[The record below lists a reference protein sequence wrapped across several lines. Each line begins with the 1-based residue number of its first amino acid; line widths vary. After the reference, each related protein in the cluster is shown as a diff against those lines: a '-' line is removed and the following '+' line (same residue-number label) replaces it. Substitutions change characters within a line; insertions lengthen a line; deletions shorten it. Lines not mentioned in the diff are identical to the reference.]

1 VTSRPLKKI
10 RADLLLVERGI
21 AESREK
27 AKVLILAGKVFYSL
41 DGKNFHR
48 VLKPSQTLPPSA
60 EFKVEEDLPYVS
72 RGGLKLE
79 QGLNF
84 FDVDPSGLVCLDV
97 GASTGGF
104 TDCLL
109 QRGAK
114 RVYAVDVGEG
124 LLHPKLREDP
134 RVVVLEGI
142 NARYLTPSHFPEK
155 MDLITVDVSFIS
167 LKKVLPAL
175 KELLKDNGLIIA
187 LIKPQFELSPKEVKK
202 GIVRDP
208 KLHLKVVN
216 EIWEFAKDLGFEP
229 LGVVESPIL
238 GAKGNKE
245 FLICLRLKT

>member
-1 VTSRPLKKI
+1 VTSRPLKKT
-10 RADLLLVERGI
+10 RADLLLVERGL

-41 DGKNFHR
+41 DGKNFHP
-48 VLKPSQTLPPSA
+48 VLKTSQTLPPSA
-60 EFKVEEDLPYVS
+60 ELKVEEDLPYVS

-79 QGLNF
+79 QALNF
-84 FDVDPSGLVCLDV
+84 FEVDPSGLVCLDV

-114 RVYAVDVGEG
+114 RVYAVDVGKG

-175 KELLKDNGLIIA
+175 KELLKDSGLIIA

-216 EIWEFAKDLGFEP
+216 EIWVFAKDLGFEP
-229 LGVVESPIL
+229 LGIVESPIL

-245 FLICLRLKT
+245 FLICLRLKI

>member
-1 VTSRPLKKI
+1 VTSRPLKKT

-48 VLKPSQTLPPSA
+48 LLKPSQTIPPSA

-79 QGLNF
+79 QALNF
-84 FDVDPSGLVCLDV
+84 FEVDPSGLVCLDV

-114 RVYAVDVGEG
+114 RVYAVDVGKG
-124 LLHPKLREDP
+124 LLHPKIREDP

-175 KELLKDNGLIIA
+175 KELLIDSGLIIA

>member
-1 VTSRPLKKI
+1 MTLRTFKKT
-10 RADLLLVERGI
+10 RADLLLVERGL

-27 AKVLILAGKVFYSL
+27 AKVLILAGKVLYTL

-48 VLKPSQTLPPSA
+48 LLKPSQTLPPTA
-60 EFKVEEDLPYVS
+60 ELKVEEDLPYVS

-79 QGLNF
+79 QALNL

-114 RVYAVDVGEG
+114 RVYAVDVGKG
-124 LLHPKLREDP
+124 LLHPKLREDQ

-142 NARYLTPSHFPEK
+142 NARYLTPSYFPEK

-175 KELLKDNGLIIA
+175 KDLLKDNGLTIA
-187 LIKPQFELSPKEVKK
+187 LIKPQFELSPREVKK
-202 GIVRDP
+202 GVVRDP
-208 KLHLKVVN
+208 KLHFKVVN
-216 EIWEFAKDLGFEP
+216 EIWEFAKNLGFEP

-245 FLICLRLKT
+245 FLICLKLKT

>member
-1 VTSRPLKKI
+1 VTSRPLKKT
-10 RADLLLVERGI
+10 RADLLLVERGL

-48 VLKPSQTLPPSA
+48 VSKPSQTLPPSA

-79 QGLNF
+79 QALNF
-84 FDVDPSGLVCLDV
+84 FEVDPSGLVCLDV

-114 RVYAVDVGEG
+114 RVYAVDVGKG

-142 NARYLTPSHFPEK
+142 NARYLTPSYFPEK

-208 KLHLKVVN
+208 KLHFKVVN
-216 EIWEFAKDLGFEP
+216 EIWEFAKNLGFEP

>member
-1 VTSRPLKKI
+1 MTLRTFKKT
-10 RADLLLVERGI
+10 RADLLLVERGL

-27 AKVLILAGKVFYSL
+27 AKVLILAGKVLYTL

-48 VLKPSQTLPPSA
+48 LLKPSQTLPPTA
-60 EFKVEEDLPYVS
+60 ELKVEEDLPYVS

-79 QGLNF
+79 QALNL

-114 RVYAVDVGEG
+114 RVYAVDVGKG
-124 LLHPKLREDP
+124 LLHPKLREDQ

-142 NARYLTPSHFPEK
+142 NARYLTPSYFPEK

-175 KELLKDNGLIIA
+175 KDLLKDNGLIIA
-187 LIKPQFELSPKEVKK
+187 LIKPQFELSPREVKK
-202 GIVRDP
+202 GVVRDP
-208 KLHLKVVN
+208 KLHFKVVN
-216 EIWEFAKDLGFEP
+216 EIWEFAKNLGFEP

-245 FLICLRLKT
+245 FLICLKLKT

>member
-1 VTSRPLKKI
+1 VTSRPLKKT
-10 RADLLLVERGI
+10 RADLLLVERGL

-48 VLKPSQTLPPSA
+48 VSKPSQTLPPSA

-79 QGLNF
+79 QALNF
-84 FDVDPSGLVCLDV
+84 FEVDPSGLVCLDV

-114 RVYAVDVGEG
+114 RVYAVDVGKG

-142 NARYLTPSHFPEK
+142 NARYLTPSYFPEK

-208 KLHLKVVN
+208 KLHFKVVN
-216 EIWEFAKDLGFEP
+216 EIWEFAKNLGFEP
-229 LGVVESPIL
+229 IGVVESPIL

>member
-1 VTSRPLKKI
+1 VTSRPLKKT

-41 DGKNFHR
+41 DGKNFHP

-60 EFKVEEDLPYVS
+60 ELKVEEDLPYVS

-79 QGLNF
+79 QALNF
-84 FDVDPSGLVCLDV
+84 FEVDPSGLVCLDV

-114 RVYAVDVGEG
+114 RVYAVDVGKG

-175 KELLKDNGLIIA
+175 KELLKDSGLIIA

-216 EIWEFAKDLGFEP
+216 EIWVFAKGLGFEP

>member
-41 DGKNFHR
+41 DGKNFHP

-60 EFKVEEDLPYVS
+60 EIKVEEDLPYVS

-79 QGLNF
+79 QALNF
-84 FDVDPSGLVCLDV
+84 FEVDPSGLVCLDV

-114 RVYAVDVGEG
+114 RVYAVDVGKG

-142 NARYLTPSHFPEK
+142 NARYLTPSHFPEM

-216 EIWEFAKDLGFEP
+216 EIWEFAKDLGFDP

>member
-1 VTSRPLKKI
+1 VTSRPLKKT

-60 EFKVEEDLPYVS
+60 EIKVEEDLPYVS

-79 QGLNF
+79 QALNF
-84 FDVDPSGLVCLDV
+84 FEVDPSGLVCLDV

-114 RVYAVDVGEG
+114 RVYAVDVGKG

-155 MDLITVDVSFIS
+155 MNLITVDVSFIS

>member
-1 VTSRPLKKI
+1 VTSRPLKKT

-41 DGKNFHR
+41 DGKNFHP

-60 EFKVEEDLPYVS
+60 ELKVEEDLPYVS

-79 QGLNF
+79 QALNF
-84 FDVDPSGLVCLDV
+84 FEVDPSGLVCLDV

-114 RVYAVDVGEG
+114 RVYAVDVGKG

-175 KELLKDNGLIIA
+175 KELLKDSGLIIA

>member
-1 VTSRPLKKI
+1 MTSRPLKKT

-48 VLKPSQTLPPSA
+48 VSKPSQTLSPSA

-79 QGLNF
+79 QALNF
-84 FDVDPSGLVCLDV
+84 FEVDPSGLVCLDV

-114 RVYAVDVGEG
+114 RVYAVDVGKG

-142 NARYLTPSHFPEK
+142 NARYLTPSYFPEK

-187 LIKPQFELSPKEVKK
+187 LIKPQYELSPKEVKK

-208 KLHLKVVN
+208 KLHFKVVN

>member
-1 VTSRPLKKI
+1 MTSRPLKKT

-48 VLKPSQTLPPSA
+48 VLKASQTLPPSA

-79 QGLNF
+79 QALNF
-84 FDVDPSGLVCLDV
+84 FEVDPSGLVCLDV

-114 RVYAVDVGEG
+114 RVYAVDVGKG

>member
-1 VTSRPLKKI
+1 LRPFKKT
-10 RADLLLVERGI
+10 RADLLLVERGL

-27 AKVLILAGKVFYSL
+27 AKVLILAGKVLYTL

-48 VLKPSQTLPPSA
+48 LLKPSQTLPPTA
-60 EFKVEEDLPYVS
+60 ELKVEEDLPYVS

-79 QGLNF
+79 QALNL

-114 RVYAVDVGEG
+114 RVYAVDVGKG
-124 LLHPKLREDP
+124 LLHPKLREDQ

-142 NARYLTPSHFPEK
+142 NARYLTPSYFPEK

-175 KELLKDNGLIIA
+175 KDLLKDNGLIIA
-187 LIKPQFELSPKEVKK
+187 LIKPQFELSPREVKK
-202 GIVRDP
+202 GVVRDP
-208 KLHLKVVN
+208 KLHFKVVN
-216 EIWEFAKDLGFEP
+216 EIWEFAKNLGFEP

-245 FLICLRLKT
+245 FLICLKLKT

>member
-1 VTSRPLKKI
+1 MTSRPLKKT

-60 EFKVEEDLPYVS
+60 EIKVEEDLPYVS

-79 QGLNF
+79 QALNF
-84 FDVDPSGLVCLDV
+84 FEVDPSGLVCLDV

-114 RVYAVDVGEG
+114 RVYAVDVGKG

-155 MDLITVDVSFIS
+155 MNLITVDVSFIS

>member
-10 RADLLLVERGI
+10 RADLFLVERGI

-48 VLKPSQTLPPSA
+48 ISKPSQTLPPSA
-60 EFKVEEDLPYVS
+60 EIKVEEDLPYVS

-79 QGLNF
+79 QALNF
-84 FDVDPSGLVCLDV
+84 FEVDPSGLVCLDV

-114 RVYAVDVGEG
+114 RVYAVDVGKG

-134 RVVVLEGI
+134 RVVVLEGR

>member
-1 VTSRPLKKI
+1 MRPLKKI
-10 RADLLLVERGI
+10 RADLLLVERGL

-41 DGKNFHR
+41 DGRNFHP

-60 EFKVEEDLPYVS
+60 EFKVEEALPYVS

-79 QGLNF
+79 QALNF
-84 FDVDPSGLVCLDV
+84 FEVDPSGLVCLDV

-114 RVYAVDVGEG
+114 RVYAVDVGKG
-124 LLHPKLREDP
+124 LLHPKLRADP

-175 KELLKDNGLIIA
+175 KELLKNNGLIIA
-187 LIKPQFELSPKEVKK
+187 LIKPQFELSSKEVKK
-202 GIVRDP
+202 GIVRDS
-208 KLHLKVVN
+208 KLHFRVVN

>member
-10 RADLLLVERGI
+10 RADLLLVERGL

-27 AKVLILAGKVFYSL
+27 AKVLILAGKVFYSF
-41 DGKNFHR
+41 DGRNFHP

-60 EFKVEEDLPYVS
+60 EFKVEEALPYVS

-79 QGLNF
+79 QALNF
-84 FDVDPSGLVCLDV
+84 FEVDPSGLICLDV

-114 RVYAVDVGEG
+114 RVYAVDVGKG
-124 LLHPKLREDP
+124 LLHPKLRADP

-175 KELLKDNGLIIA
+175 KKLLKNNGLIIA

-202 GIVRDP
+202 GIVRDS
-208 KLHLKVVN
+208 KLHFKVVN

>member
-1 VTSRPLKKI
+1 LRPLKKI
-10 RADLLLVERGI
+10 RADLLLVERGL

-27 AKVLILAGKVFYSL
+27 AKVLILAGKVFYSF
-41 DGKNFHR
+41 DGRNFHP

-60 EFKVEEDLPYVS
+60 EFKVEEALPYVS

-79 QGLNF
+79 QALNF
-84 FDVDPSGLVCLDV
+84 FEVDPSGLICLDV

-114 RVYAVDVGEG
+114 RVYAVDVGKG
-124 LLHPKLREDP
+124 LLHPKLRADP

-175 KELLKDNGLIIA
+175 KKLLKNNGLIIA

-202 GIVRDP
+202 GIVRDS
-208 KLHLKVVN
+208 KLHFKVVN

>member
-1 VTSRPLKKI
+1 LRPLKKI
-10 RADLLLVERGI
+10 RADLLLVERGL

-41 DGKNFHR
+41 DGRNFHP

-60 EFKVEEDLPYVS
+60 EFKVEEALPYVS

-79 QGLNF
+79 QALNF
-84 FDVDPSGLVCLDV
+84 FEVDPSGLICLDV

-114 RVYAVDVGEG
+114 RVYAVDVGKG
-124 LLHPKLREDP
+124 LLHPKLRADP

-175 KELLKDNGLIIA
+175 KKLLKNNGLIIA

-202 GIVRDP
+202 GIVRDS
-208 KLHLKVVN
+208 KLHFKVVN

>member
-1 VTSRPLKKI
+1 VTSRLLKKT

-48 VLKPSQTLPPSA
+48 VSKPSQTLSPSA

-79 QGLNF
+79 QALNF
-84 FDVDPSGLVCLDV
+84 FEVDPSGLICLDV

-114 RVYAVDVGEG
+114 RVYAVDVGKG

-142 NARYLTPSHFPEK
+142 NARYLTPSYFPEK

-187 LIKPQFELSPKEVKK
+187 LIKPQYELSPKEVKK

>member
-1 VTSRPLKKI
+1 VTSRPLKKT

-41 DGKNFHR
+41 DGKNFHP
-48 VLKPSQTLPPSA
+48 VLKPSQTIPPSA

-79 QGLNF
+79 QALNF
-84 FDVDPSGLVCLDV
+84 FEVDPSGLVCLDV

-114 RVYAVDVGEG
+114 RVYAVDVGKG
-124 LLHPKLREDP
+124 LLHPKLRADP
-134 RVVVLEGI
+134 RVAVLEGI

-202 GIVRDP
+202 GIVRDS
-208 KLHLKVVN
+208 KLHLKVIN
-216 EIWEFAKDLGFEP
+216 EIWVFAKDLGFEP

>member
-1 VTSRPLKKI
+1 MRPLKKI
-10 RADLLLVERGI
+10 RADLLLVERGL

-27 AKVLILAGKVFYSL
+27 AKVLILAGKVFYSF
-41 DGKNFHR
+41 DGRNFHP

-60 EFKVEEDLPYVS
+60 EFKVEEALPYVS

-79 QGLNF
+79 QALNF
-84 FDVDPSGLVCLDV
+84 FEVDPSGLICLDV

-114 RVYAVDVGEG
+114 RVYAVDVGKG
-124 LLHPKLREDP
+124 LLHPKLRADP

-175 KELLKDNGLIIA
+175 KKLLKNNGLIIA

-202 GIVRDP
+202 GIVRDS
-208 KLHLKVVN
+208 KLHFKVVN

>member
-1 VTSRPLKKI
+1 VTSRPLKKT

-48 VLKPSQTLPPSA
+48 LLKPSQTIPPSA

-79 QGLNF
+79 QALNF
-84 FDVDPSGLVCLDV
+84 FEVDPSGLVCLDV

-114 RVYAVDVGEG
+114 RVYAVDVGKG

-175 KELLKDNGLIIA
+175 KELLKIA
-187 LIKPQFELSPKEVKK
+187 V
-202 GIVRDP
+202 
-208 KLHLKVVN
+208 
-216 EIWEFAKDLGFEP
+216 
-229 LGVVESPIL
+229 
-238 GAKGNKE
+238 
-245 FLICLRLKT
+245 

>member
-1 VTSRPLKKI
+1 VTSRPLKKT

-48 VLKPSQTLPPSA
+48 LLKPSQTLPPSA
-60 EFKVEEDLPYVS
+60 EIKVEEDLPYVS

-79 QGLNF
+79 QALNLF
-84 FDVDPSGLVCLDV
+84 EVDPSGLVCLDV

-114 RVYAVDVGEG
+114 RVYAVDVGKG

-142 NARYLTPSHFPEK
+142 NARYLTPFHFPEK

-216 EIWEFAKDLGFEP
+216 EIWEFAKDVGFEP

-245 FLICLRLKT
+245 FLICLSLKT

>member
-1 VTSRPLKKI
+1 MTLRPFKKT
-10 RADLLLVERGI
+10 RADLLLVERGL

-27 AKVLILAGKVFYSL
+27 AKVLILAGKVLYTL

-48 VLKPSQTLPPSA
+48 LLKPSQTLPPTA
-60 EFKVEEDLPYVS
+60 ELKVEENLPYVS

-79 QGLNF
+79 QALNL

-114 RVYAVDVGEG
+114 RVYAVDVGKG
-124 LLHPKLREDP
+124 LLHPKLREDQ

-142 NARYLTPSHFPEK
+142 NARYLTPSYFPEK

-175 KELLKDNGLIIA
+175 KDLLKDNGLIIA
-187 LIKPQFELSPKEVKK
+187 LIKPQFELSPREVKK
-202 GIVRDP
+202 RVVRDP
-208 KLHLKVVN
+208 KLHFKVVN
-216 EIWEFAKDLGFEP
+216 EFWEFAKNLGFEP

-245 FLICLRLKT
+245 FLICLKLKT

>member
-1 VTSRPLKKI
+1 VTSRPLKKT

-41 DGKNFHR
+41 DGKNFHP

-60 EFKVEEDLPYVS
+60 ELKVEEDLPYVS

-79 QGLNF
+79 QALNF
-84 FDVDPSGLVCLDV
+84 FEVDPSRLVCLDV

-114 RVYAVDVGEG
+114 RVYAVDVGKG

-142 NARYLTPSHFPEK
+142 NARYLTPSHFSEK

-202 GIVRDP
+202 GIVRDS
-208 KLHLKVVN
+208 KLHFKVVN
-216 EIWEFAKDLGFEP
+216 EIWVFAKGLGFEP

>member
-1 VTSRPLKKI
+1 VTSRPLKKT

-48 VLKPSQTLPPSA
+48 LLKPSQTIPPSA

-79 QGLNF
+79 QALNF
-84 FDVDPSGLVCLDV
+84 FEVDPSGLVCLDV

-114 RVYAVDVGEG
+114 RVYAVDVGKG
-124 LLHPKLREDP
+124 LLHPKLRADP

-175 KELLKDNGLIIA
+175 KELLKDSGLIIA

>member
-1 VTSRPLKKI
+1 VTLRPLKKI
-10 RADLLLVERGI
+10 RADLLLVERGL

-41 DGKNFHR
+41 DGRNFHP

-60 EFKVEEDLPYVS
+60 EFKVEEALPYVS

-79 QGLNF
+79 QALNF
-84 FDVDPSGLVCLDV
+84 FEVDPSGLICLDV

-114 RVYAVDVGEG
+114 RVYAVDVGKG
-124 LLHPKLREDP
+124 LLHPKLRADP

-175 KELLKDNGLIIA
+175 KKLLKNNGLIIA

-202 GIVRDP
+202 GIVRDS
-208 KLHLKVVN
+208 KLHFKVVN

>member
-48 VLKPSQTLPPSA
+48 LLKPSQTIPPSA

-79 QGLNF
+79 QALNF
-84 FDVDPSGLVCLDV
+84 FGVDPSGLVCLDV

-114 RVYAVDVGEG
+114 RVYAVDVGKG

-208 KLHLKVVN
+208 KLHFKVVN